1 MKSYWNY
8 TYGDIVG
15 IGEQHISL
23 YKYSTKS
30 IGFLCSK
37 EFGRG
42 FSLDLKNIGGR
53 FNINLNFGNGPEPGW
68 VFKIDAQ
75 ENLQKLISSIQKK
88 EVIPRVINEKT
99 EKQENFTM
107 FKKITELINLIP
119 EDREDYILS
128 EGNKMR
134 SYLSFSDDDEN
145 AVYTVRSSKK
155 VMHVCQIKL

>member
-1 MKSYWNY
+1 MKSYWSY

-30 IGFLCSK
+30 IALVCSH

-42 FSLDLKNIGGR
+42 FSVNLKKVGGR
-53 FNINLNFGNGPEPGW
+53 FNMNLDFGNGPEPGW

-75 ENLQKLISSIQKK
+75 ENLQKFISSVQKQ
-88 EVIPRVINEKT
+88 EVIPRVLNEKT
-99 EKQENFTM
+99 EKQENLIL
-107 FKKITELINLIP
+107 FKKLTELVNLIP
-119 EDREDYILS
+119 EDGEDFILS
-128 EGNKMR
+128 EGNKIR

-155 VMHVCQIKL
+155 VMHVCQVKT